1 MRRGES
7 RTKNKKTT
15 SRPSSSSQ
23 STKRIRICIEV
34 FESLEQVGRLWLQ
47 QFKSSKGD
55 SGMYRQMFRNMNKGK
70 LHPSTKPSSCIY
82 DEEEPTPCNQMFG
95 VPATAMGNPPID
107 KTIILIIRLR
117 TSCAGVLHKKKN
129 RFVYDFFGHTFFLMD
144 DVTKVLTVV
153 KLEEKR
159 EVKLHKQIVK

>member
-1 MRRGES
+1 MVGVGGGNHLCYRWL
-7 RTKNKKTT
+7 RTIK
-15 SRPSSSSQ
+15 
-23 STKRIRICIEV
+23 E
-34 FESLEQVGRLWLQ
+34 EEE
-47 QFKSSKGD
+47 GD
-55 SGMYRQMFRNMNKGK
+55 
-70 LHPSTKPSSCIY
+70 
-82 DEEEPTPCNQMFG
+82 DEEEPTPYHQMFG